1 MSQVELLGRTRDVA
15 ALIDPRE
22 ATRIAGLRY
31 VSDAMPG
38 IRRRRAG
45 TGFIYIGT
53 DERRISDP
61 ELLARIKSL
70 AVPPAWSDVWICP
83 VPHGHIQATG
93 RDARGR
99 KQYRYHPR
107 WRLVRDETKFDRMA
121 DFGKALSEVRERVD
135 SELALPGLPRE
146 KILATVVCLLDRTFI
161 RVGNSEYARTNHSF
175 GLTTMRGKHVRIS
188 GANIQF
194 QFQGKGG
201 KRFSIDLND
210 ARLARIVKRCRD
222 LPGYELFQY
231 LDDLGETQ
239 TIDSADVNSYLREVG
254 GSEFS
259 AKDFR
264 TWGGTVLALVE
275 LSKSE
280 PSQSAA
286 RNRTRILRA
295 IEAVADE
302 LGNTPS
308 VCRNCYVHPAIIE
321 AFQEGS
327 LLHALDRRRRLKRT
341 RETRRLRRE
350 ELAVLKV
357 IR

>member
-1 MSQVELLGRTRDVA
+1 LNSDVA
-15 ALIDPRE
+15 SCAIE
-22 ATRIAGLRY
+22 Q
-31 VSDAMPG
+31 
-38 IRRRRAG
+38 
-45 TGFIYIGT
+45 
-53 DERRISDP
+53 DE
-61 ELLARIKSL
+61 
-70 AVPPAWSDVWICP
+70 
-83 VPHGHIQATG
+83 G
-93 RDARGR
+93 R
-99 KQYRYHPR
+99 
-107 WRLVRDETKFDRMA
+107 
-121 DFGKALSEVRERVD
+121 
-135 SELALPGLPRE
+135 
-146 KILATVVCLLDRTFI
+146 
-161 RVGNSEYARTNHSF
+161 
-175 GLTTMRGKHVRIS
+175 
-188 GANIQF
+188 
-194 QFQGKGG
+194 
-201 KRFSIDLND
+201 
-210 ARLARIVKRCRD
+210 
-222 LPGYELFQY
+222 
-231 LDDLGETQ
+231 
-239 TIDSADVNSYLREVG
+239 YLREVG

-308 VCRNCYVHPAIIE
+308 VCRNCYVHPAIID

-327 LLHALDRRRRLKRT
+327 LLHALDRPRRFKRT